1 MKLKTC
7 LAAVALAAG
16 IAASAPAVAE
26 VSVVQVHSNALTPGA
41 TYAWA
46 SIAGVAPG
54 APTPAIINEITA
66 QRLATET
73 DSVLSSKGYRL
84 ASDPSEADLIL
95 TYRVVMEPKLDA
107 NLTAQGGA
115 CGPFCPGGTDYRL
128 SSSAKTQGTLVLDL
142 YDRHTG
148 QLLYRATSA
157 KEISD
162 KDTSAKRLNSV
173 LKKMTKSLPMQ
184 SRPAR

>member
-1 MKLKTC
+1 MKLKAC

-16 IAASAPAVAE
+16 IAAGAPAVAG
-26 VSVVQVHSNALTPGA
+26 VSVVQVPSTALAHGA

-46 SIAGVAPG
+46 SISGVTLG
-54 APTPAIINEITA
+54 APTPTIINEITA

-84 ASDPSEADLIL
+84 APVPSEADLIL
-95 TYRVVMEPKLDA
+95 TYRVLMEPKLDT

-115 CGPFCPGGTDYRL
+115 CGPFCPGGTDYHL
-128 SSSAKTQGTLVLDL
+128 SSSTKTKGTLVLDL
-142 YDRHTG
+142 YDRRTG
-148 QLLYRATSA
+148 QLLYRATSE
-157 KEISD
+157 KLITG

-173 LKKMTKSLPMQ
+173 LRQMTKSLPM
-184 SRPAR
+184 